1 MRPPPAAKGVIV
13 PLVTANLRALIIG
26 VASGFFG
33 SLVGLGGGVVL
44 IPLLTMWAGLQQHRA
59 HATSLVAVVFTGIL
73 GGAAY
78 ATGNAVDWRL
88 SIYIAAAATLMAIG
102 AVVYSARVLVGF
114 LKKLFGGLL
123 IVTAISLPLG
133 AEFVGAGLTGSMRVP
148 AALLLGALSGSLTGL
163 LGIGG
168 GSLIVPMLVLVFGL
182 DQHTAQGTSLAV
194 MIPAGIAGTI
204 VHLANRRVETNIVVA
219 LVAGVAVGAFTG
231 GRSALFVPELPLQ
244 LLFAALLLWTGYR
257 YLVPKRPKAIAP
269 ESNVVTVL
277 DESELQ
283 DHFGEGE
290 DE

>member
-1 MRPPPAAKGVIV
+1 M
-13 PLVTANLRALIIG
+13 PLVTSNLRALIIG

-44 IPLLTMWAGLQQHRA
+44 IPLLTLWAGLQQHRA

-78 ATGNAVDWRL
+78 ATGDAVDWQL
-88 SIYIAAAATLMAIG
+88 SIYVAAAATLLAIV
-102 AVVYSARVLVGF
+102 AASYSSRVPAGF

-123 IVTAISLPLG
+123 VITAVTLPLG
-133 AEFVGAGLTGSMRVP
+133 AELVGTGISGALRVP
-148 AALLLGALSGSLTGL
+148 FALLLGAISGSLTGL

-194 MIPAGIAGTI
+194 MIPAGIAGTV
-204 VHLANRRVETNIVVA
+204 VHLANRRVEMKIILP
-219 LVAGVAVGAFTG
+219 LVAGVAIGAFTG

-257 YLVPKRPKAIAP
+257 YLFPKPPKRVAP
-269 ESNVVTVL
+269 ESDVVTVI
-277 DESELQ
+277 D
-283 DHFGEGE
+283 E
-290 DE
+290 DELTDQFGASEDE